1 MKRPPPKKKRKRLDP
16 AVVLERARK
25 RAREDC
31 AYFTTKVWKDHKG
44 NRIRLAA
51 HHKKELEFLQR
62 ARETNTPCLV
72 LAPMGSGKSEL
83 GMAFLLWLMDKEPRD
98 RYGIVCDKDE
108 HAGQRVTAIRRY
120 IQHDDDQQRLFP
132 EVKVGGGRENVQQF
146 RLTANTFAKDESM
159 SGAGVTSSGTGSRRD
174 VIFFDDICTER
185 NTILNPAERPRVSAG
200 FTGTWLSRI
209 EPGTGWWFYIGT
221 VYASDDVTHAVMAMP
236 HAAVLKIGV
245 NEDFDGYD
253 VEERW
258 PNEEPKHYTLPL
270 WEGKWDEAAYRDKYL
285 TFVNAGESTKWFSG
299 YRNMVIDP
307 EKAAFKAPWFK
318 RTVLEP
324 ETRLWPVVL
333 YVDPASSQ
341 DKKADFYAGVVL
353 GWDPKRKAAIVLHK
367 WKVREGLKERLAR
380 YLEAYEQ
387 YQPQDD
393 GVEGRHEL
401 SFRQALK
408 AEAKDQMSRAKC
420 RAIDHGPDSDKEG
433 RIGTLAPL
441 IERGQILFDGAVHP
455 EFWDEAETFP
465 RAKNDDLLDA
475 LEGAW
480 SMLRRLVWRKK
491 GARNFD
497 PDKQAAQA
505 HAVTTGSVQR
515 RVPRPADKYVTRER
529 NARDLLWR

>member
-1 MKRPPPKKKRKRLDP
+1 VKRPPSKKPRSSKKDL
-16 AVVLERARK
+16 AYYQKL
-25 RAREDC
+25 AREDVK
-31 AYFTTKVWKDHKG
+31 AFAEMVWKT
-44 NRIRLAA
+44 NRGERIVLAA
-51 HHKKELEFLQR
+51 HHRKELEFLAR
-62 ARETNTPCLV
+62 AYHQNIPCLV

-83 GMAFLLWLMDKEPRD
+83 GMAFLLWLINRDPRG
-98 RYGIVCDKDE
+98 RFGIVCDKDE

-120 IQHDDDQQRLFP
+120 IQHDDDQRRLFP

-146 RLTANTFAKDESM
+146 RLTANTFAKDESV

-185 NTILNPAERPRVSAG
+185 NTILNPAERSRVSAG

-209 EPGTGWWFYIGT
+209 EPKTGWWFYIGT
-221 VYASDDVTHAVMAMP
+221 VYASDDVTHAVMSMP

-245 NEDFDGYD
+245 SEDFKEYD
-253 VEERW
+253 VMERW
-258 PNEEPKHYTLPL
+258 PDEEPQEYNLPL
-270 WEGKWDEAAYRDKYL
+270 WEGKWDEEAYRHKYI
-285 TFVNAGESTKWFSG
+285 TFVKAGESTKWFSG

-307 EKAAFKAPWFK
+307 DAASFKKPWFK

-324 ETRLWPVVL
+324 EYRLWPVVL

-353 GWDPKRKAAIVLHK
+353 GWDRKRKAAVVLHK
-367 WKVREGLKERLAR
+367 WKVREGLKERIDR
-380 YLEAYEQ
+380 YLDAYEAWV
-387 YQPQDD
+387 PQDD

-408 AEAKDQMSRAKC
+408 IAARDRGSRAKI

-433 RIGTLAPL
+433 RIQTLAPL
-441 IERGQILFDGAVHP
+441 LERGSILFDGAVHP

-475 LEGAW
+475 LEGAY
-480 SMLRRLVWRKK
+480 SMLHRLVWRRK
-491 GARNFD
+491 GARNFNPNEQRD
-497 PDKQAAQA
+497 RPATPTANKNI
-505 HAVTTGSVQR
+505 R
-515 RVPRPADKYVTRER
+515 RVPKPSDGYVTRER